1 MDTSCDEE
9 VLNQA
14 VNAVVKAVR
23 SYLVSNCLR
32 ILSLS
37 AAAGQETVKIE
48 FLGFFRYYQP
58 STAFP
63 RFSDAINCLKRCN
76 AVDRIREEIPFFEW
90 IGDRYVVINVEKLRR
105 ACLDLIKTAE
115 HNAQS
120 I

>member
-1 MDTSCDEE
+1 MDSCCDEE

-23 SYLVSNCLR
+23 SYLASNCLR

-37 AAAGQETVKIE
+37 AVAGQETVKIE

-63 RFSDAINCLKRCN
+63 KFSDAINCLKQCN
-76 AVDRIREEIPFFEW
+76 AVDRIRGELPFFE
-90 IGDRYVVINVEKLRR
+90 
-105 ACLDLIKTAE
+105 
-115 HNAQS
+115 
-120 I
+120 